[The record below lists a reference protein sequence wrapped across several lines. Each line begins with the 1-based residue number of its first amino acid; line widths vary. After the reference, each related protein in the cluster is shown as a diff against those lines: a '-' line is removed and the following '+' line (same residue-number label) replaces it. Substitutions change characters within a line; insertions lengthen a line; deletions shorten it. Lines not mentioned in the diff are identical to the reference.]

1 MSDGHEYKR
10 RRFRCKGWNGTSVM
24 RFLVRFLGFLFTAGT
39 VVFLVGVAGVAGGIW
54 HFSRDLPDYSQL
66 QDYEPPVMTRVHAS
80 DGALLGEYSKERRL
94 YLPIQAMPK
103 LVTNAFLAAEDKNF
117 YEHGGIDFTG
127 MARAAV
133 AYAQNFGSNK
143 RPQGASTITQQV
155 AKNFLLTNEV
165 SFTRKIKE
173 ALLAMRIERAYS
185 KDRILELYLNEIYLG
200 LGAYGIA
207 AASLVYFDKS
217 VNELTIAEAA
227 YLAALPKA
235 PGTLHPVRNRDR
247 STERRNYVID
257 RLVENGW
264 IKQADADKAR
274 KEPLVVASRSN
285 AAHTFAGE
293 YFAEEVRRDIFER
306 YGEKKLYEGGLSVRT
321 TLDPKLQVM
330 ARKTVAA
337 GLVNFDEAQGWR
349 GAMSKLDI
357 SGDWGV
363 KLAEV
368 KSLSDISPWR
378 MAVVLE
384 TSDQSARIGF
394 QPGREL
400 GGATSKDRQTGLIT
414 LEGVR
419 WARAASASARGKPP
433 SAVSQILSP
442 GDVIYADPLFGK
454 DGNAVEGQYRLRQI
468 PEVSGAMVAM
478 DPWTGRVVAM
488 VGGFSFDQSQFNR
501 ATQAYRQPGST
512 FKPLVYSAAMDNGY
526 TPSTIMIDGPIE
538 IEQGQ
543 GGVWRPENFSVGSYR
558 GPITLR
564 EALKWSVNTVTV
576 RLAQDV
582 GMPLINEYAKR
593 FGVYEELPNYLS
605 YSLGAGETTVMRMVT
620 AYSMFANGGRRV
632 KPTLIDRIQDRYG
645 RTIFRHDARE
655 CRGCD
660 APGGWKNQPEPQL
673 VDRREQVLDSMT
685 AYQITS
691 MLEGVVQGGTASVM
705 REVGKPIAGKT
716 GTTSDGKD
724 VWFIGFSQDLV
735 VGLYLG
741 YDKPRSLGRAAQGGH
756 TAAPIVKDFMK
767 LALAN
772 KPATPFKISRR
783 HQAGPRRCQERH
795 ASQPRRRGRP
805 HDPGSVQAG
814 HRAAGQ
820 LLRRWRCRPGWTR
833 ATGNLARRRQYHSP
847 RNRPALLADCALR
860 RTPLHPSDII
870 RK

>member
-1 MSDGHEYKR
+1 
-10 RRFRCKGWNGTSVM
+10 M
-24 RFLVRFLGFLFTAGT
+24 RLLVRFIGFLFAAGT
-39 VVFLVGVAGVAGGIW
+39 VVFLVGVAAVAGMIW
-54 HFSRDLPDYSQL
+54 HFSKDLPEYSQL
-66 QDYEPPVMTRVHAS
+66 QDYEPPVMTRIHAS

-94 YLPIQAMPK
+94 YLPIQAVPK
-103 LVTNAFLAAEDKNF
+103 LVINAFLAAEDKNF

-133 AYAQNFGSNK
+133 LLAQNVGSNR

-173 ALLAMRIERAYS
+173 ALLAMRLERTYS
-185 KDRILELYLNEIYLG
+185 KDKILELYLNEIYLG

-235 PGTLHPVRNRDR
+235 PAALHPVRNRDR
-247 STERRNYVID
+247 AIERRNYVVD
-257 RLVENGW
+257 RLLENGW
-264 IKQADADKAR
+264 IKQAEADKAR
-274 KEPLVVASRSN
+274 KEPVAVTNRSN

-330 ARKTVAA
+330 ARKSMAA

-349 GAMSKLDI
+349 GASSKLDI
-357 SGDWGV
+357 TGDWGV
-363 KLAEV
+363 KLAEI

-378 MAVVLE
+378 LAVVLE

-400 GGATSKDRQTGLIT
+400 GGAVAKERQTGNIT

-419 WARAASASARGKPP
+419 WAKAAAGPARGRTPA
-433 SAVSQILSP
+433 SVSQVLSP
-442 GDVIYADPLFGK
+442 GDIIYADPLIAK
-454 DGNAVEGQYRLRQI
+454 DGSLVEGQFRLRQL

-478 DPWTGRVVAM
+478 DPWTGRVLAM

-501 ATQAYRQPGST
+501 ATQAYRQPGSS

-526 TPSTIMIDGPIE
+526 TPSTVVVDAPIE
-538 IEQGQ
+538 IDQGQ
-543 GGVWRPENFSVGSYR
+543 GAEVWRPENFSVGHYR
-558 GPITLR
+558 GPISLR

-576 RLAQDV
+576 RLAQDI
-582 GMPLINEYAKR
+582 GMPLIGEYAKR
-593 FGVYEELPNYLS
+593 FGIYDELPNYLS
-605 YSLGAGETTVMRMVT
+605 YALGTGETTVMRMVT

-645 RTIFRHDARE
+645 HTIFKHDARE

-660 APGGWKNQPEPQL
+660 APEGWKNQPEPQL
-673 VDRREQVLDSMT
+673 IDRREQVLDSMT

-691 MLEGVVQGGTASVM
+691 MMEGVVQGGTASVL
-705 REVGKPIAGKT
+705 RDVGKPIAGKT
-716 GTTSDGKD
+716 GTTNEAKD
-724 VWFIGFSQDLV
+724 LWFVGFSPDLV
-735 VGLYLG
+735 IGLYVG
-741 YDKPRSLGRAAQGGH
+741 YDKPRSLGATAQAGH
-756 TAAPIVKDFMK
+756 TAAPIARDFMK
-767 LALAN
+767 LALAD
-772 KPATPFKISRR
+772 KPAIPFKVPPGIKLVRVDSKSGTR
-783 HQAGPRRCQERH
+783 AGPGQTAGTILE
-795 ASQPRRRGRP
+795 AFKPGTSPSDNYSAVGVADADGRP
-805 HDPGSVQAG
+805 LIMSPEAD
-814 HRAAGQ
+814 RANSRFG
-820 LLRRWRCRPGWTR
+820 
-833 ATGNLARRRQYHSP
+833 TGLY
-847 RNRPALLADCALR
+847 
-860 RTPLHPSDII
+860 
-870 RK
+870 